1 MKKVAGA
8 SIYTKRGDGGQ
19 TSLGNGRRVPKSHG
33 TLEVLGNLDELTS
46 QLGLAKA
53 NLPSGETDLLEQIE
67 TLQRDLI
74 TLMGELAGAPRSG
87 HGITAASIEAMEARI
102 DQYSP
107 CFSQLHTFVLPGG
120 TVASAHLDV
129 ARTIARRAERSLGK
143 AGLPLAVHQRYMNR
157 LSDYVYAMARYLDF
171 REGIARQVAAG
182 VQGRLPKGGSKEAV
196 AMECGQSVSLAQA
209 TRLLEELERE
219 ALRQGLKLVMAVAGA
234 SGRPVAVHVMDDA
247 FIASYDLAVNKAFT
261 AVSLKMPTKDLE
273 ELCKPG
279 GSLYGLQNTN
289 DGKIVIFGGGVP
301 LVRGGTVIGG
311 LGVSGSS
318 AENDT
323 RMAEIGERLFNQV
336 YPQGN

>member
-1 MKKVAGA
+1 MADA

-53 NLPSGETDLLEQIE
+53 NLPPGESDLLEQIE
-67 TLQRDLI
+67 TLQRELI

-120 TVASAHLDV
+120 TVASANLDV

-182 VQGRLPKGGSKEAV
+182 IQKRPPQNRDKEAV
-196 AMECGQSVSLAQA
+196 AMERGRSVSLAQA
-209 TRLLEELERE
+209 KRLLEELEEE
-219 ALRQGLKLVMAVAGA
+219 ALRQGLKLVMAVADA
-234 SGRPVAVHVMDDA
+234 SGRPIAVHVMDGA
-247 FIASYDLAVNKAFT
+247 FIASYDIAVNKAFT
-261 AVSLKMPTKDLE
+261 AVSLKMPTKELE

-289 DGKIVIFGGGVP
+289 DGKIVIFGGGIP
-301 LVRGGTVIGG
+301 LKVDGRIIGG
-311 LGVSGSS
+311 LGISGGTGEEDHSL
-318 AENDT
+318 AEYGLSVLP
-323 RMAEIGERLFNQV
+323 EIL
-336 YPQGN
+336 